1 MFNFSVR
8 IFFHCIYHVKLDL
21 SRQLNESVTIQFT
34 QRVIKYADWIL
45 MFILIILMF
54 CCVTW
59 IDGWGY
65 STTYAH
71 FLRND
76 IFVVRVLHFLPI
88 NRHIDWNSKWHEKIM
103 HTWKL
108 SHLLCTSAVS
118 NNHLDQWLQQDN
130 EGVGQ

>member
-8 IFFHCIYHVKLDL
+8 LFFHCIYHVKLDL
-21 SRQLNESVTIQFT
+21 SQQLNESVTIQFT
-34 QRVIKYADWIL
+34 QRVIKYTDWIL

-65 STTYAH
+65 ATMYAH

-88 NRHIDWNSKWHEKIM
+88 NRQILIQNGINYYSYFISLFLEPLPNTSRYLFWYDLGNKYIS
-103 HTWKL
+103 L
-108 SHLLCTSAVS
+108 HL
-118 NNHLDQWLQQDN
+118 
-130 EGVGQ
+130 

>member
-8 IFFHCIYHVKLDL
+8 LFFHCIYHVKLDL
-21 SRQLNESVTIQFT
+21 SQQLNESVTIQFT

-88 NRHIDWNSKWHEKIM
+88 YRHIAWIQNGIKYYIDCLWIFLEPSKYLFWYDLGNKYIS
-103 HTWKL
+103 L
-108 SHLLCTSAVS
+108 HL
-118 NNHLDQWLQQDN
+118 
-130 EGVGQ
+130 